1 MHLLRAICLLPLLVE
16 VLVAA
21 NADIVAILQ
30 ELPQCAVKCIAQR
43 VEMNITILPDPT
55 VTCRNET
62 LQVTIA
68 SCVLGTC
75 DFEEQQQVILL
86 NKLLCK
92 GIAPESRAWQ
102 IAIVGLV
109 CGSVALIAVSLRC
122 YCRHAIN
129 RRLGFD
135 DWLAVGA
142 GALLISY
149 TTLQIYNGLV
159 NGYGRHFWDVD
170 QSKMVELLKIFWI
183 AEIIFISALAF
194 VKSSILVFY
203 LRVFTPRWFC
213 ILDIITLIAVVLSWL
228 GTTFATIFQC
238 SPMTAIWDR
247 AVPSKCIDVN
257 SLSYATGSISVV
269 LNLIILI
276 LPIPLLFR
284 LRMGL
289 KKKLSLLL
297 MFGLGSLACITSGI
311 RLKYLIAFATSK
323 DPSYLPLTGDN
334 AVPAIWSF
342 VELCVAL
349 ICACLPAMRALLSR
363 WFPSIFDL
371 TAPPSTNIKPI
382 SSSASKIPFEIS
394 TESGLDLKFIEK
406 APPSYYTKGAAIVS
420 DENFLFHTPSSEV
433 LPNRLSS
440 HFQAQLPMQGRRG
453 SGIWP
458 RRFPP
463 VFSQLSQPFSHARS
477 GSSDTIP
484 AHLARPSTPQL
495 STARHS
501 GADSQVRMWNSP
513 TCDHEGNSDEVVEVD
528 SRRVPSPRIASDYRV
543 SIAESETSVWALE
556 GPRLSD
562 QFYGGAID
570 IEGWLDRN
578 VHTARRASIS
588 EDDSPRHSQ
597 QLQFAEEGMVMRPVS
612 VSLPTKQRGGRVF
625 AKRTSASSGP
635 ELLPPVPQGLGSC
648 DDLNRF

>member
-21 NADIVAILQ
+21 NVSIAALLQ
-30 ELPQCAVKCIAQR
+30 GIPQCAVNCIAQR

-68 SCVLGTC
+68 SCVLGAC

-86 NKLLCK
+86 NNLLCQ
-92 GIAPESRAWQ
+92 GIAPKSQAWQ
-102 IAIVGLV
+102 ITIVGLA
-109 CGSVALIAVSLRC
+109 CGSLALIAVSLRC
-122 YCRHAIN
+122 YCRHAMN
-129 RRLGFD
+129 RRLGCD

-142 GALLISY
+142 GALLIPY
-149 TTLQIYNGLV
+149 ITLQIYNGLV

-228 GTTFATIFQC
+228 GITFAIIFQC
-238 SPMTAIWDR
+238 SPMIAIWDR

-257 SLSYATGSISVV
+257 TLSYATGSIFVA
-269 LNLIILI
+269 LNLVILI
-276 LPIPLLFR
+276 LPIPVLLR

-289 KKKLSLLL
+289 KKKLSLFL

-311 RLKYLIAFATSK
+311 RLKYLVAFATSK

-349 ICACLPAMRALLSR
+349 TCACLPAMRALLSR

-371 TAPPSTNIKPI
+371 TAPPSTNIKPN
-382 SSSASKIPFEIS
+382 SSSASKIPFECS
-394 TESGLDLKFIEK
+394 KQSGLDLQFIEK
-406 APPSYYTKGAAIVS
+406 APSSSYTKGAAIIP
-420 DENFLFHTPSSEV
+420 DENFSFHTASAEV
-433 LPNRLSS
+433 LPNRLSTHS
-440 HFQAQLPMQGRRG
+440 QAQFPIQGRRG
-453 SGIWP
+453 SGTWP

-463 VFSQLSQPFSHARS
+463 AFSQLSQPFSHARS

-484 AHLARPSTPQL
+484 AYLVRPSTSHF

-501 GADSQVRMWNSP
+501 RPDSEARTWKSP
-513 TCDHEGNSDEVVEVD
+513 SFDHEGNFVGLVEAD
-528 SRRVPSPRIASDYRV
+528 RRRVPSSRIASDYRV
-543 SIAESETSVWALE
+543 SIAESDNSVWALE

-562 QFYGGAID
+562 QSYGGTID
-570 IEGWLDRN
+570 IEEWLDSN
-578 VHTARRASIS
+578 VYMAASIS
-588 EDDSPRHSQ
+588 SEGSPRHSQ

-612 VSLPTKQRGGRVF
+612 VSLPMKQRGGRVF
-625 AKRTSASSGP
+625 AKRTSGSGLT
-635 ELLPPVPQGLGSC
+635 LLPPIPQGLGSC
-648 DDLNRF
+648 DELNKF